1 MSLVHVGVCTRE
13 PPFYI
18 VTEFMSRGN
27 LLDYLRDGSRDELG
41 PTVLFYM
48 ATQIASGMA
57 YLEAKCF
64 IHRYISICIVVVLLL
79 LFGHVAWVGVTAE
92 LNQMLLRIKK
102 TVYLLN
108 YPSVHCISLYLHF
121 YFHSDLNRYLY
132 RVGQK
137 NGQILKVL

>member
-1 MSLVHVGVCTRE
+1 MLLFCVGVCTRE

-18 VTEFMSRGN
+18 VTEFMSQGN

-64 IHRYISICIVVVLLL
+64 IHRYYSCVFNCTVARLQHFQLRVQCI
-79 LFGHVAWVGVTAE
+79 FDG
-92 LNQMLLRIKK
+92 K
-102 TVYLLN
+102 
-108 YPSVHCISLYLHF
+108 PLHW
-121 YFHSDLNRYLY
+121 
-132 RVGQK
+132 
-137 NGQILKVL
+137 